1 MQASLFTT
9 SPGAFV
15 AGTIFTILLAAAC
28 ASDVRAR
35 RIPNALA
42 ASLAVAGL
50 LYSSIAAGSPARGL
64 LGGLAGMGLG
74 LALWLPFYALRWLG
88 AGDVKLFAAA
98 AAWLGPARSIDAAF
112 VAAIA
117 GGVLAVGLMLWNHG
131 LSGSTATAPLAVSS
145 SRRFVSRPVDVQ
157 SRRAV
162 PYGVA
167 LAIGAL
173 AAAWFP
179 NLLTGVLHAHR

>member
-9 SPGAFV
+9 STGAFV
-15 AGTIFTILLAAAC
+15 AGTIFTVLLAAAC
-28 ASDVRAR
+28 AADVRAR
-35 RIPNALA
+35 RIPNTLV
-42 ASLAVAGL
+42 ASLALAGL
-50 LYSSIAAGSPARGL
+50 LYSAVAASSPARGV
-64 LGGLAGMGLG
+64 LGGLAGLGLG

-98 AAWLGPARSIDAAF
+98 AAWLGPVRSIDAAF

-117 GGVLAVGLMLWNHG
+117 GGVLAVGWMLWNYG
-131 LSGSTATAPLAVSS
+131 LSGSTVTASLAVSS
-145 SRRFVSRPVDVQ
+145 PRRFMSRPVDIR